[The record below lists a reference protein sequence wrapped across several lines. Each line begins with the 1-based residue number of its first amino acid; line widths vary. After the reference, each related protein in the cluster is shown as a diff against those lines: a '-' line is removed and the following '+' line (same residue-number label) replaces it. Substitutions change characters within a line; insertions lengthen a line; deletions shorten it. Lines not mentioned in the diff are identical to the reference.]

1 MKVIE
6 FIKQNEN
13 WRDLLTKSP
22 YNLKIKDED
31 DLTILSY
38 THATKF
44 SEDISCECRG
54 LIIDREFN
62 IVCRKF
68 DKFFNWI
75 EPHISRAEILYQM
88 LKFKSNLKF
97 YEKMDGSIVSLYY
110 YKNEWRLCSNNT
122 IDARTTFINDGKI
135 SMFDIFQKVLQYM
148 KISWTELQTKLD
160 KNKCYIFEL
169 VSQNNIVVID
179 YGFERI
185 YLIGV
190 RDLNTQLEENI
201 EKYITLGFPL
211 PTQFNFPSLD
221 AGIEYVLNMRE
232 LNSEGLIAV
241 DDQFNRVKIK
251 NRNYINVSGIL
262 IGYNLTTWLSTI
274 NLIRSN
280 YDLVKDMIEQ
290 YYPTIKN
297 KILEYEK
304 LIEIE
309 SINISNIYH
318 KIIDKIGNM
327 SDDRMFKKLFSQ
339 KLDEYGVC
347 GFYRPILY
355 LIRDD
360 KYGHKSHDIEMWLKN
375 EVKAEVLNDYLMS
388 L

>member
-1 MKVIE
+1 
-6 FIKQNEN
+6 
-13 WRDLLTKSP
+13 
-22 YNLKIKDED
+22 
-31 DLTILSY
+31 
-38 THATKF
+38 
-44 SEDISCECRG
+44 
-54 LIIDREFN
+54 
-62 IVCRKF
+62 
-68 DKFFNWI
+68 
-75 EPHISRAEILYQM
+75 
-88 LKFKSNLKF
+88 
-97 YEKMDGSIVSLYY
+97 
-110 YKNEWRLCSNNT
+110 
-122 IDARTTFINDGKI
+122 
-135 SMFDIFQKVLQYM
+135 
-148 KISWTELQTKLD
+148 
-160 KNKCYIFEL
+160 
-169 VSQNNIVVID
+169 
-179 YGFERI
+179 
-185 YLIGV
+185 
-190 RDLNTQLEENI
+190 
-201 EKYITLGFPL
+201 
-211 PTQFNFPSLD
+211 
-221 AGIEYVLNMRE
+221 MRE

-327 SDDRMFKKLFSQ
+327 NDDRMFKKLFSQ

-375 EVKAEVLNDYLMS
+375 EVKAEILNDYLMG

>member
-22 YNLKIKDED
+22 YNLKIKDEG
-31 DLTILSY
+31 DLIILSY

-54 LIIDREFN
+54 LIIDKEFN

-160 KNKCYIFEL
+160 RSKCYIFEL

-211 PTQFNFPSLD
+211 PAQFNFPSLD
-221 AGIEYVLNMRE
+221 AGIEYVLNMKE

-241 DDQFNRVKIK
+241 DEQFNRVKIK

-327 SDDRMFKKLFSQ
+327 NDDRMFKKLFSQ

-355 LIRDD
+355 LIRDN

-375 EVKAEVLNDYLMS
+375 EVKAEILNDYLMG